1 MPIPDVQLDASQRA
15 VLDRPA
21 SETFAVL
28 GGPGSGKT
36 TTAVALLV
44 DRIRSGL
51 VEPGRALLLTPRR
64 TAAAELRDELA
75 LRIGTALPGPLART
89 PASVAFE
96 VASATASSPGRP
108 VTMLSGAEHDRL
120 FADLLESGFD
130 DEAQGAAEGGVRA
143 PAVLWPDHLPPE
155 VRRLRSFR
163 TELRELA
170 MRASERG
177 VGASLLA
184 ELGRRE
190 SLPEWEAAGAFL
202 AGVASTL
209 DASPVSALDS
219 AEVLAEATRAVR
231 AGEALGGLGL
241 VVVDDFHDLD
251 TGAVQLLRAL
261 AGAGTTVVAF
271 GDPDAATAAF
281 RGADPRS
288 LAALRTTLGVRTGP
302 LAVLSTSHRQ
312 GGRLRRLTAA
322 ITERIGTAGAG
333 RQRAMRP
340 ADGTGV
346 LGATGSDARPS
357 GERAAGGFPRGD
369 DPTGDRATGTPRIG
383 RSPVAEPEV
392 RVVRAAGRGAEIA
405 ALARLLREQHLLH
418 GVEWSDMAVVV
429 RSGGA
434 VPGYARGLAASEV
447 PTRTTAGALA
457 LRDTSA
463 ARHLAE
469 VIGAAIG
476 WREIDDALVVD
487 LVLGPVCGLDAIGLR
502 RLRLALRHA
511 ELAEGGSRSSEE
523 LLREALLTP
532 GSLVTLDLP
541 AARRVEAMAAL
552 LRDLRAQRDAG
563 GSTEELLWALWRR
576 SGLAERWLSAS
587 RSTGVVADEAGRDLD
602 AVVALFSAAKRA
614 AERDPSGSP
623 EAFLDGFF
631 GAEVPEDSLSPR
643 SRAGSVLVTTPVG
656 IAGREVA
663 VVVVAGLQ
671 ESVWP
676 DLRLRNSLLHAE
688 RLDAALDAWRGR
700 DVTTQREQTRA
711 DVLAD
716 ELRLFSV
723 AVSRSRS
730 LTVLSCVASD
740 DERPSPFL
748 ALAPDA
754 PEYTPERHPYTLRGL
769 VGSLRRAVAER
780 ADARAA
786 SALARL
792 SREGVAGADPAEW
805 FGVLDVSTHDP
816 LADLTAADTTVRVSP
831 SSIETFEESPLVW
844 FVDHVA
850 GSTPSVASGV
860 GTIVHAVMEEA
871 SAEPDVRPT
880 VESLAERAESRWS
893 QLRFEAGWVQERE
906 HRALVQKLAGLS
918 DYLSDRASVGLL
930 GAETPFEM
938 TLGPATVGG
947 TIDRVETDASGR
959 VVVVDLKT
967 GKTPP
972 SRADAARHAQLATY
986 QLALADP
993 GVRSALGVGDAGSGG
1008 AALVYVSKPRGDRRY
1023 TVVSQEALDD
1033 VALDEIVGRI
1043 QAVATGMAG
1052 TAFEAALEPGERDIQ
1067 NRPPYRIQLVKAVS
1081 E

>member
-1 MPIPDVQLDASQRA
+1 MPLPDVQLDASQRA

-44 DRIRSGL
+44 DRIRSGT

-96 VASATASSPGRP
+96 VASATASTPGRP

-120 FADLLESGFD
+120 IADLLEAGFD
-130 DEAQGAAEGGVRA
+130 EADQGADEDGVRA
-143 PAVLWPDHLPPE
+143 TAVLWPDHLPPE

-177 VGASLLA
+177 VGAGLLA

-202 AGVASTL
+202 AGVAATL

-231 AGEALGGLGL
+231 DGEALGGLRL

-261 AGAGTTVVAF
+261 AGAGATVVAF

-288 LAALRTTLGVRTGP
+288 LAGLRSTLGVNTGP

-312 GGRLRRLTAA
+312 AGRLRRLTAA
-322 ITERIGTAGAG
+322 VTERIGTAGAG
-333 RQRAMRP
+333 RQRAMSPGEGPESP
-340 ADGTGV
+340 A
-346 LGATGSDARPS
+346 
-357 GERAAGGFPRGD
+357 
-369 DPTGDRATGTPRIG
+369 
-383 RSPVAEPEV
+383 AEPEV
-392 RVVRAAGRGAEIA
+392 RVLRAPGRGAEIA
-405 ALARLLREQHLLH
+405 GLARLLREQHLLH
-418 GVEWSDMAVVV
+418 GVPWSDMAVVV
-429 RSGGA
+429 RSGGS

-476 WREIDDALVVD
+476 WRAIDDALVVD
-487 LVLGPVCGLDAIGLR
+487 LVLGAVCGLDALGLR

-532 GSLVTLDLP
+532 GSLATVDLP

-552 LRDLRAQRDAG
+552 LRDLRVQRDAG
-563 GSTEELLWALWRR
+563 GSMEELLWALWRR
-576 SGLAERWLSAS
+576 SGLAERWLAAS
-587 RSTGVVADEAGRDLD
+587 RGTGVVADEAGRDLD

-656 IAGREVA
+656 IAGREVD
-663 VVVVAGLQ
+663 VVVVTGLQ

-730 LTVLSCVASD
+730 LTVLSCVESD

-754 PEYTPERHPYTLRGL
+754 PEYSPDRHPYTLRGL
-769 VGSLRRAVAER
+769 VGSLRRAVTER
-780 ADARAA
+780 ADPRAA
-786 SALARL
+786 SALSRL
-792 SREGVAGADPAEW
+792 AREGAAGADPREW

-816 LADLTAADTTVRVSP
+816 LADLSAPDTTVRVSP
-831 SSIETFEESPLVW
+831 SAIETFEESPLVW

-871 SAEPDVRPT
+871 SAEPEVRPT

-918 DYLSDRASVGLL
+918 DYLTDRSSVGLV

-938 TLGPATVGG
+938 SLGPAKVAG
-947 TIDRVETDASGR
+947 TIDRVETDGAGR

-993 GVRSALGVGDAGSGG
+993 AVRSALGIGDTASGG

-1023 TVVSQEALDD
+1023 TVVSQDALDD

-1067 NRPPYRIQLVKAVS
+1067 NRPAYRIQLVKAVS

>member
-15 VLDRPA
+15 VLERPA

-36 TTAVALLV
+36 TTALALV
-44 DRIRSGL
+44 VERIRSGW

-64 TAAAELRDELA
+64 TAAAELRDQLA
-75 LRIGTALPGPLART
+75 LRIGAALPGPLART

-96 VASATASSPGRP
+96 VASATAASPGRP

-120 FADLLESGFD
+120 FADLLEAGFD
-130 DEAQGAAEGGVRA
+130 DDVDAGAEAGGVDGVRA
-143 PAVLWPDHLPPE
+143 AAVLWPDHLPPE

-177 VGASLLA
+177 VGAALLA

-202 AGVASTL
+202 AGVAATL

-231 AGEALGGLGL
+231 AGEALGGLRL

-251 TGAVQLLRAL
+251 TGSVQLLRAL
-261 AGAGTTVVAF
+261 AGAGATVVAF

-288 LAALRTTLGVRTGP
+288 LAALRSTLGVRTGP

-312 GGRLRRLTAA
+312 AGRIRGLTAA
-322 ITERIGTAGAG
+322 VTERIGTAGAG
-333 RQRAMRP
+333 RQRAMAP
-340 ADGTGV
+340 VDGTEAQAE
-346 LGATGSDARPS
+346 ATGDGPS
-357 GERAAGGFPRGD
+357 GR
-369 DPTGDRATGTPRIG
+369 
-383 RSPVAEPEV
+383 AEPEV
-392 RVVRAAGRGAEIA
+392 RVVRAPGRGAEIA

-418 GVEWSDMAVVV
+418 GVGWSDMAVVV
-429 RSGGA
+429 RSGGS

-447 PTRTTAGALA
+447 PTRTTAGAVA
-457 LRDTSA
+457 LRDTTA
-463 ARHLAE
+463 ARHLTE
-469 VIGAAIG
+469 VMGAAIG
-476 WREIDDALVVD
+476 WREIDDALVVE

-511 ELAEGGSRSSEE
+511 ELADGGSRSSEE

-532 GSLVTLDLP
+532 GSLVTVDLP

-576 SGLAERWLSAS
+576 SGLADRWLAAS
-587 RSTGVVADEAGRDLD
+587 RGTGVVADEAGRDLD

-688 RLDAALDAWRGR
+688 RLGAALDAWRGR

-723 AVSRSRS
+723 AVSRSTS
-730 LTVLSCVASD
+730 LTVLSCVSSD

-754 PEYTPERHPYTLRGL
+754 PEYTPDRHPYTLRGM

-786 SALARL
+786 SALSRL
-792 SREGVAGADPAEW
+792 AREGVAGADPNEW

-816 LADLTAADTTVRVSP
+816 LADLSAPDTTVRVSP

-871 SAEPDVRPT
+871 SAEPDVAPT
-880 VESLAERAESRWS
+880 VESLAERAAPRWK

-906 HRALVQKLAGLS
+906 HRAMLQKLAGLS
-918 DYLSDRASVGLL
+918 DYLTDRATVGLL

-938 TLGPATVGG
+938 ALGPAKVAG
-947 TIDRVETDASGR
+947 TIDRVEADASGR

-967 GKTPP
+967 GKSPP
-972 SRADAARHAQLATY
+972 SKADAARHAQLATY

-993 GVRSALGVGDAGSGG
+993 EVRSALGAGDAASGG
-1008 AALVYVSKPRGDRRY
+1008 ASLVYVSKPRSGRRY

-1043 QAVATGMAG
+1043 RAVATGMAG
-1052 TAFEAALEPGERDIQ
+1052 TAFEAALEPAERDIQ
-1067 NRPPYRIQLVKAVS
+1067 NRSPYRIQLVKAVS